1 MKATHEILIREYSRG
16 HYDVVRDGRT
26 EVASSRRA
34 LGRIL
39 RRLFDLPDDP
49 ELLKQIADLEQEKLD
64 RETDV

>member
-1 MKATHEILIREYSRG
+1 MKTIREIVIREYSRG
-16 HYDVVRDGRT
+16 HYDVVREDRT
-26 EVASSRRA
+26 EVASSRRS

-49 ELLKQIADLEQEKLD
+49 ELLKQIADLEQAALD